1 MGSQV
6 ATAEPCSGCGLVV
19 KGGTK
24 GCHEI
29 FERLGARDF
38 GNAAYSSVHRLM
50 VDTFSLQHPDRYC
63 KSAKSFAA
71 HFTGLCAIL
80 EKGASPAVGNE
91 RLRRWL
97 ERRPRIQKPPA
108 PPFRGKLTVGDVGG
122 ASDPDTY
129 AAEVGRWAR
138 STWEAYETL
147 HPLAREWIASSAR
160 RPPGRRNP

>member
-1 MGSQV
+1 MGSKV
-6 ATAEPCSGCGLVV
+6 VIAEPCSGCGFVV
-19 KGGTK
+19 QGGTE
-24 GCHEI
+24 GCQEI

-38 GNAAYSSVHRLM
+38 GNAAYFRVHRLM

-71 HFTGLCAIL
+71 HFTGLCVIL

-97 ERRPRIQKPPA
+97 DGKPKIAKPP
-108 PPFRGKLTVGDVGG
+108 PPAFRGKLTVGDVDD

-129 AAEVGRWAR
+129 AADVARWAR
-138 STWEAYETL
+138 STWEAYASL